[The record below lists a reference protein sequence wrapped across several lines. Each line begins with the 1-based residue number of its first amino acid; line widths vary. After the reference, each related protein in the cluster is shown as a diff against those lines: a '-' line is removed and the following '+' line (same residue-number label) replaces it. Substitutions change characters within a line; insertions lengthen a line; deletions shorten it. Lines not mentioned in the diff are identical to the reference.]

1 MRELRAQVTLPREPE
16 APGLSQGQSLE
27 RSPEL
32 PAQRC
37 STHTHTLQ
45 EYVSLPGANNNPIFY
60 RPLTGAPQSLLYS
73 WALGLRRK
81 HIYSCK

>member
-16 APGLSQGQSLE
+16 APGLSQGQGLE
-27 RSPEL
+27 GSPEL
-32 PAQRC
+32 RLSAAAP
-37 STHTHTLQ
+37 THKLQ

-60 RPLTGAPQSLLYS
+60 RPLTGALQSLLYS